1 MFISPQEMGYSLPN
15 VYMTYPKAQPRQVS
29 QQKQS
34 NVALSREAGRRGFKS
49 VAEMQAAAKGGG
61 AGGARVVSQK
71 GKLEAARK
79 QWAEKSQAE
88 AQKRVAEKARW
99 SSIASQTYADP
110 YAANAQLPTKLQNPY
125 VNYDQLQHLSPGSLD
140 SYYALDDA
148 GLAVG
153 YSGYGGMPV
162 TKGRDR
168 IPYAN
173 AYWAQGR

>member
-29 QQKQS
+29 QQKQA
-34 NVALSREAGRRGFKS
+34 NVALSREASRRGFKS
-49 VAEMQAAAKGGG
+49 VAEMQAAAQ
-61 AGGARVVSQK
+61 GGARPMSQK
-71 GKLEAARK
+71 DKLEAARK

-88 AQKRVAEKARW
+88 AQKRVADKARW

-125 VNYDQLQHLSPGSLD
+125 VNYDQLQHLSPDSLD
-140 SYYALDDA
+140 SHYALDDA

-162 TKGRDR
+162 AKGRDR
-168 IPYAN
+168 LPYAN
-173 AYWAQGR
+173 AYWSQGR